1 MASRDPRIRAI
12 ELEASR
18 RAALDGETSPAER
31 FRIRQQLRREQGLG
45 REKVKRGGLSGV
57 WDRNKGVIG
66 SVAGGLVSAFIP
78 GLGAVLGPAL
88 GGIAGGS
95 LARGKFDT
103 SNILG
108 DTLGGFGGASIP
120 GVAGAIKGAFVPKA
134 AQAGGAAMS
143 AAPGTGALGQAG
155 AQMANAAQMLPNV
168 ANANATL
175 GGAAGGA
182 VRGLGGM
189 ARSAL
194 GYIRENPQVAG
205 LALEGV
211 TDTMNQNANRRLRQ
225 QEIDL
230 QRDAMEDEQE
240 RRRRIAELLAPVY
253 QRNPGMTPTPMP
265 QPGLPMMTGGR

>member
-18 RAALDGETSPAER
+18 RAALDGETSHAER

-45 REKVKRGGLSGV
+45 REKVKRGGISGV
-57 WDRNKGVIG
+57 WDRNKGAIG
-66 SVAGGLVSAFIP
+66 SIAGGLVSSFIP

-134 AQAGGAAMS
+134 AGAAGGGGGAVGGAAMDL
-143 AAPGTGALGQAG
+143 ANVTNANVVGQAPGLGQRVGQMVGSVGNFAKANPEVIGMGLQAAG
-155 AQMANAAQMLPNV
+155 QMQNAAAQRDL
-168 ANANATL
+168 
-175 GGAAGGA
+175 
-182 VRGLGGM
+182 
-189 ARSAL
+189 
-194 GYIRENPQVAG
+194 Q
-205 LALEGV
+205 
-211 TDTMNQNANRRLRQ
+211 RQ
-225 QEIDL
+225 QLDL
-230 QRDAMEDEQE
+230 QRDTLEDEQE